1 MTVDNRNDY
10 GNALETLETDY
21 ITGAKRVMER
31 IEQTQMDVIERA
43 AELCFQSIHNGGLVH
58 LFGSGHSRMA
68 VEEMYPRYGS
78 FPGFHPMV
86 ELSLT
91 NHHAVVGSNGQR
103 QAMFLENVEGFG
115 RIIADE
121 VHYGQHDSMMLFSH
135 SGTGAVVVDIA
146 LAMKERGIPVIAVT
160 SVGHS
165 RLSRSKHSSGHRLY
179 ELADIVIDNGAVP
192 GDAMVKI
199 EGLHTPVGP
208 GSTIGNT
215 VIVNSIKCKLAQKL
229 TDAGNPPKVITSAI
243 FVGDEESK
251 RLFDASY
258 DEYWRST
265 RSV

>member
-1 MTVDNRNDY
+1 MTTTNEQQAY
-10 GNALETLETDY
+10 AALDVNYLD
-21 ITGAKRVMER
+21 GVKK
-31 IEQTQMDVIERA
+31 VIERVESTQMAAIEQA
-43 AELCFQSIHNGGLVH
+43 AEICFNSINQDGLVH

-115 RIIADE
+115 RVIADE
-121 VHYGQHDSMMLFSH
+121 VHYGPHDSMMLFSH
-135 SGTGAVVVDIA
+135 SGAGSVVIDIA
-146 LAMKERGIPVIAVT
+146 LSMKERNIPVIAVT

-165 RLSRSKHSSGHRLY
+165 ELSRSKHSSGYRLF

-199 EGLHTPVGP
+199 DGLHTPVGP

-215 VIVNSIKCKLAQKL
+215 IIVNLIKCKVAQQL
-229 TDAGNPPKVITSAI
+229 TSAGKPPKVLTSSI

-251 RLFDASY
+251 RLFNASY
-258 DEYWRST
+258 EEYWRTT
-265 RSV
+265 RSI

>member
-1 MTVDNRNDY
+1 MTTINNEAYR
-10 GNALETLETDY
+10 ALETNYMDGVQKV
-21 ITGAKRVMER
+21 IQRV
-31 IEQTQMDVIERA
+31 EQTQMEAIDRA
-43 AELCFQSIHNGGLVH
+43 AELCFQTIHKDGLVH

-115 RIIADE
+115 RVIADNF
-121 VHYGQHDSMMLFSH
+121 HYGAHDSIILFSH
-135 SGTGAVVVDIA
+135 SGAGSVVIDIA
-146 LAMKERGIPVIAVT
+146 LAMKERQIPIVAVT

-165 RLSRSKHSSGHRLY
+165 QLSKSKHSTGYRLF

-215 VIVNSIKCKLAQKL
+215 IIVNLIKCKVAQKL
-229 TDAGNPPKVITSAI
+229 TDAGKPPKVITSAI
-243 FVGDEESK
+243 FVGDEASK
-251 RLFDASY
+251 ELFNASY
-258 DEYWRST
+258 DEYWRTT
-265 RSV
+265 RSI

>member
-1 MTVDNRNDY
+1 MTNRNNEAYDLLDTNY
-10 GNALETLETDY
+10 LDGVKKVIE
-21 ITGAKRVMER
+21 RV
-31 IEQTQMDVIERA
+31 EQTQMDAINQATEV
-43 AELCFQSIHNGGLVH
+43 CFNSINNDGLVH

-115 RIIADE
+115 RVIADNF
-121 VHYGQHDSMMLFSH
+121 HYGPHDSMILFSH
-135 SGTGAVVVDIA
+135 SGAGSVVVDIA
-146 LAMKERGIPVIAVT
+146 LAMRERNIPIIAVT

-165 RLSRSKHSSGHRLY
+165 RQSCSKHSSGSRLF

-199 EGLHTPVGP
+199 DGLHTPVGP

-215 VIVNSIKCKLAQKL
+215 VIVNLLKCKVAQKL
-229 TDAGNPPKVITSAI
+229 TDAGKPPKVITSSI

-251 RLFDASY
+251 RLFNASY
-258 DEYWRST
+258 EEYWRTT
-265 RSV
+265 RSI

>member
-1 MTVDNRNDY
+1 MSTAHNSSHTGPNLVNDFF
-10 GNALETLETDY
+10 
-21 ITGAKRVMER
+21 TGARQVIER
-31 IEQTQMDVIERA
+31 IERTQQEAIARA
-43 AELCFQSIHNGGLVH
+43 VDQIFRSIHSGGVVH

-78 FPGFHPMV
+78 YPGFHPMV

-115 RIIADE
+115 RVIARE
-121 VHYGQHDSMMLFSH
+121 VHYGPHDSMMLFSH
-135 SGTGAVVVDIA
+135 SGTGAVVIDIA
-146 LAMKERGIPVIAVT
+146 LEMRERGIPLIAVT

-165 RLSRSKHSSGHRLY
+165 ERSRSKHSSGKRLY

-192 GDAMVKI
+192 GDAMVHI
-199 EGLHTPVGP
+199 EGLETPVGP

-215 VIVNSIKCKLAQKL
+215 VIVNTIKCQVAQRL
-229 TDAGNPPKVITSAI
+229 TDAGKPPKVITSSI

-258 DEYWRST
+258 EEYWRTT
-265 RSV
+265 RTL

>member
-1 MTVDNRNDY
+1 MTIYNEEAYVQLDSNYMD
-10 GNALETLETDY
+10 GVKKVIE
-21 ITGAKRVMER
+21 RV
-31 IEQTQMDVIERA
+31 EQTQMDAINRA
-43 AELCFQSIHNGGLVH
+43 ADVCFNSINNGGLVH

-115 RIIADE
+115 RVIADNF
-121 VHYGQHDSMMLFSH
+121 HYGPHDSIILFSH
-135 SGTGAVVVDIA
+135 SGAGSVVIDIA
-146 LAMKERGIPVIAVT
+146 LAMKERGIPIIAVT

-165 RLSRSKHSSGHRLY
+165 RQSVSKHSSGSRLF

-199 EGLHTPVGP
+199 EGLDTPVGP

-215 VIVNSIKCKLAQKL
+215 IIVNLIKCKVADKL
-229 TDAGNPPKVITSAI
+229 TQAGKPPKVITSSI

-251 RLFDASY
+251 RLFNASY
-258 DEYWRST
+258 EEYWRTT
-265 RSV
+265 RTI

>member
-1 MTVDNRNDY
+1 MTTTNINVEAYSILNTHYLD
-10 GNALETLETDY
+10 GVKKVIE
-21 ITGAKRVMER
+21 RV
-31 IEQTQMDVIERA
+31 EQTQMDVIDLA
-43 AELCFQSIHNGGLVH
+43 ADICFNSIYKDGLVH

-115 RIIADE
+115 RVIADNF
-121 VHYGQHDSMMLFSH
+121 HYGAHDSIMLFSH
-135 SGTGAVVVDIA
+135 SGAGSVIIDIA
-146 LAMKERGIPVIAVT
+146 LSMKERGIPIIAVT

-165 RLSRSKHSSGHRLY
+165 QQSRSKHSSGYRLF

-215 VIVNSIKCKLAQKL
+215 LIVNLIKCKVAQKL
-229 TDAGNPPKVITSAI
+229 TAAGKPPKVITSAI
-243 FVGDEESK
+243 FVGE
-251 RLFDASY
+251 DASKELFNASY
-258 DEYWRST
+258 EEYWRTT
-265 RSV
+265 RSI

>member
-1 MTVDNRNDY
+1 MSILNQEAY
-10 GNALETLETDY
+10 SMLENNYLDGVKKV
-21 ITGAKRVMER
+21 IRRV
-31 IEQTQMDVIERA
+31 EQTQMEAIDRA
-43 AELCFQSIHNGGLVH
+43 AEVCFNSIRNEGLVH

-121 VHYGQHDSMMLFSH
+121 VHYGPYDSMMLFSH
-135 SGTGAVVVDIA
+135 SGAGSVVIDIA
-146 LAMKERGIPVIAVT
+146 LAMKERKLPVIAVT

-165 RLSRSKHSSGHRLY
+165 RLSRSKHSSGLRLF

-192 GDAMVKI
+192 GDAMVRI

-215 VIVNSIKCKLAQKL
+215 VIVNLIKCKVAQKL
-229 TDAGNPPKVITSAI
+229 TEAGKPPKVITSAI

-251 RLFDASY
+251 QLFNASY
-258 DEYWRST
+258 EDYWRMT
-265 RSV
+265 RSI

>member
-1 MTVDNRNDY
+1 MSISKNDLNN
-10 GNALETLETDY
+10 GPPGLETDY
-21 ITGAKRVMER
+21 LSGARKVIER
-31 IEQTQMDVIERA
+31 IEQTQMEAIELA
-43 AELCFQSIHNGGLVH
+43 VEQCFRSIHKGGLVH

-115 RIIADE
+115 RVIADE
-121 VHYGQHDSMMLFSH
+121 VHYGPHDSMMLFSH
-135 SGTGAVVVDIA
+135 SGTGAVVIDLA
-146 LAMKERGIPVIAVT
+146 MAMKERGIPLIAVT

-165 RLSRSKHSSGHRLY
+165 VQSRSKHSSGRRLY

-199 EGLHTPVGP
+199 EGLPTPVGP

-215 VIVNSIKCKLAQKL
+215 IIVNSIKCKLAQKL

-243 FVGDEESK
+243 LVGDEESK
-251 RLFDASY
+251 RLFEASY
-258 DEYWRST
+258 EAYWHST
-265 RSV
+265 RSI